1 MLSDGKDAVG
11 GANYEQH
18 RPEQTLLYKLIE
30 AHYPTLT
37 EQLGQ

>member
-18 RPEQTLLYKLIE
+18 RPEQKLLYQLIE
-30 AHYPTLT
+30 SALPRP
-37 EQLGQ
+37 